1 VISIPIV
8 SEFDGKG
15 ISNAV
20 QQFKQLE
27 GAGAKAQFAI
37 KKAAVPA
44 AAALGGLAVAL
55 GDAVKGAMEDA
66 AAQAQLALSI
76 TNSTGATDKQIAALE
91 DWISAQGR
99 LLGVTDDELRPALA
113 KLARQ
118 TASIEEAQAGV
129 TLAMN
134 ISAAT
139 GKSLETV
146 TTALE
151 KAYGGQVGA
160 LAKLDPSLKG
170 LIKDGMSAGEA
181 MGILDAKFTGAAETA
196 ANSAEGGFKRLGV
209 TLSETKESIGAA
221 LLPVVEAILPKLQG
235 MASWAQDNPGKFTA
249 IAAVIGT
256 VATAIIAANVAMG
269 IWSTITAVTTALN
282 TALAASFTAVQ
293 VASGLIVF
301 TAIIAGLVLAYNK
314 FAWFRDGVKAVFKF
328 LGDAIGVW
336 VDAIKTEFN
345 VLSTVFKVLFNGVA
359 WLWNNTVG
367 KLSFKVPDWV
377 PVIGG
382 KGFNVPDIPMLS
394 FGGGG
399 DSGGGGGGAK
409 IPMMAEGGIVTS
421 PTLAIIGEAG
431 PEAVIPLSKMKQM
444 GNNVTIHVNGGDP
457 NAVVAAL
464 RTYMRQNGSVPI
476 KVGNAY

>member
-66 AAQAQLALSI
+66 AAQQQLALAL
-76 TNSTGATDKQIAALE
+76 TNNTGATEKQISAVE

-99 LLGVTDDELRPALA
+99 LLGVADDELRPALA

-139 GKSLETV
+139 GKDLGTV

-181 MGILDAKFTGAAETA
+181 MGILDAKFAGSAETA
-196 ANSAEGGFKRLGV
+196 ASTAEGGFKRLGL
-209 TLSETKESIGAA
+209 TLSETKESIGTA
-221 LLPVVEAILPKLQG
+221 LLPVIEKILPLLQKLADW
-235 MASWAQDNPGKFTA
+235 ASKHPTA
-249 IAAVIGT
+249 FLVIAAAIGA
-256 VATAIIAANVAMG
+256 VALA
-269 IWSTITAVTTALN
+269 ITAVNIAMAMNPFTLI
-282 TALAASFTAVQ
+282 AAG
-293 VASGLIVF
+293 VAILIVGIV
-301 TAIIAGLVLAYNK
+301 AAYKK
-314 FAWFRDGVKAVFKF
+314 FEWFRDGINAV
-328 LGDAIGVW
+328 I
-336 VDAIKTEFN
+336 
-345 VLSTVFKVLFNGVA
+345 NGVIGYFEFLINGWIMVINGIIRA
-359 WLWNNTVG
+359 WNFVPGHKDIQTLGHITLGRVG
-367 KLSFKVPDWV
+367 GSDEKV
-377 PVIGG
+377 
-382 KGFNVPDIPMLS
+382 
-394 FGGGG
+394 
-399 DSGGGGGGAK
+399 SGGAA
-409 IPMMAEGGIVTS
+409 IPKMAEGGIVTS
-421 PTLAIIGEAG
+421 PTLALIGEAG
-431 PEAVIPLSKMKQM
+431 PEAVVPLSKMGQM
-444 GNNVTIHVNGGDP
+444 GGVTINVHGGDP